1 MTTYTRPVL
10 LLLCGLLLLTL
21 AIAVLNTL
29 VPLWLAHENLPTWQV
44 GMVSSSFFTGNLLGT
59 LLTGSL
65 IKRFGF
71 NRSYYLASLIF
82 AVGCAGLGLMVGFW
96 SWMVWRFIAG
106 VGCAM
111 IWVVVESA
119 LMCSGT
125 SRNRGRLLAA
135 YMMVYYVGTVLG
147 QLMVSKLPTDLMSV
161 LPWVTGMVLAAILP
175 LLFTRI
181 VNQNSEHQEATHV
194 WPMLRLRQ
202 ARLGVNGCII
212 SGIVL
217 GSLYGLMP
225 LYLNHQGVSDSGIG
239 FWMAVMVSAGIVGQW
254 PIGRLA
260 DRFGRLL
267 VLRVQVFVVIMGCL
281 AMLSNAAMAPALFIL
296 GAAGFTLYP
305 VAMAWACEKVEHHQ
319 LVAMNQAL
327 LLSYTIGSLLGPT
340 FTAMLM
346 QNYSDNLLFIMIA
359 SVSFI
364 YLLMLLRKVGEH
376 PTPVAHAGFIKSL
389 SMTGFFVPVTY
400 KTFTYCEF
408 LLPGDNSNEFSH

>member
-1 MTTYTRPVL
+1 MSIYTRPVML
-10 LLLCGLLLLTL
+10 LLSGMLLLTL

-29 VPLWLAHENLPTWQV
+29 VPLWLAHEHLPTWQV
-44 GMVSSSFFTGNLLGT
+44 GMVSSSYFTGNLVGT
-59 LLTGSL
+59 LLTGYL
-65 IKRFGF
+65 IKRLGF
-71 NRSYYLASLIF
+71 NRSYYLASLVF
-82 AVGCAGLGLMVGFW
+82 AAGCLGLGLMIGFW
-96 SWMVWRFIAG
+96 SWMAWRFVAG

-135 YMMVYYVGTVLG
+135 YMMIYYVGTFLG
-147 QLMVSKLPTDLMSV
+147 QLLVSKVSTELMNV
-161 LPWVTGMVLAAILP
+161 LPWVTALILAGILP

-181 VNQNSEHQEATHV
+181 LSQQTESRKTTSITS
-194 WPMLRLRQ
+194 MLKLRQ

-225 LYLNHQGVSDSGIG
+225 LYLNHQGISNSNIG
-239 FWMAVMVSAGIVGQW
+239 FWMAVLVSAGIVGQW

-260 DRFGRLL
+260 DKFGRLL
-267 VLRVQVFVVIMGCL
+267 VLRVQIFVVILGSI
-281 AMLSNAAMAPALFIL
+281 AMLTHTAMAPALFIL

-305 VAMAWACEKVEHHQ
+305 VAMAWSCEKVSQDQ

-327 LLSYTIGSLLGPT
+327 LLSYTIGSLLGPS

-346 QNYSDNLLFIMIA
+346 QHYSDNLLFIMIA

-364 YLLMLLRKVGEH
+364 YLLMLLRNARH
-376 PTPVAHAGFIKSL
+376 TSNPVAH
-389 SMTGFFVPVTY
+389 V
-400 KTFTYCEF
+400 
-408 LLPGDNSNEFSH
+408 

>member
-1 MTTYTRPVL
+1 MSTYTRPVM
-10 LLLCGLLLLTL
+10 LLLCGLMLLTL

-29 VPLWLAHENLPTWQV
+29 VPLWLAHEHLPTWQV
-44 GMVSSSFFTGNLLGT
+44 GMVGSSYFTGNLLGT
-59 LLTGSL
+59 MVTGWL
-65 IKRFGF
+65 IKRQGF

-82 AVGCAGLGLMVGFW
+82 AAGCIGLGLMVGFW
-96 SWMVWRFIAG
+96 SWMMWRFIAG

-147 QLMVSKLPTDLMSV
+147 QLMVSKLPTDLVSV
-161 LPWVTGMVLAAILP
+161 LPWVTGLVLAAILP

-181 VNQNSEHQEATHV
+181 VNDRSESQDATPV
-194 WPMLRLRQ
+194 WPMLRLRH

-254 PIGRLA
+254 PVGRLA
-260 DRFGRLL
+260 DRYGRLL
-267 VLRVQVFVVIMGCL
+267 VLRVQVFVVILGCL
-281 AMLSNAAMAPALFIL
+281 AMLSNAAMGPVLFVL

-346 QNYSDNLLFIMIA
+346 QSYSDNLLFVMIA
-359 SVSFI
+359 GVAFV
-364 YLLMLLRKVGEH
+364 YLLMLLRKAGHH
-376 PTPVAHAGFIKSL
+376 PTPVAHA
-389 SMTGFFVPVTY
+389 
-400 KTFTYCEF
+400 
-408 LLPGDNSNEFSH
+408 

>member
-1 MTTYTRPVL
+1 MATYTRPVL

-376 PTPVAHAGFIKSL
+376 PTPVAHA
-389 SMTGFFVPVTY
+389 
-400 KTFTYCEF
+400 
-408 LLPGDNSNEFSH
+408 

>member
-1 MTTYTRPVL
+1 MSTYTRPVQ

-29 VPLWLAHENLPTWQV
+29 VPLWLAHDNLPTWQV
-44 GMVSSSFFTGNLLGT
+44 GMVSSSYFTGNLVGT
-59 LLTGSL
+59 LLAGRL
-65 IKRFGF
+65 IKRLGF
-71 NRSYYLASLIF
+71 NRSYYLASIIF
-82 AVGCAGLGLMVGFW
+82 AAACVGLGFTLGFW
-96 SWMVWRFIAG
+96 SWLSWRFLAG
-106 VGCAM
+106 IGCAM

-161 LPWVTGMVLAAILP
+161 LPWVTGLSLAAILP

-181 VNQNSEHQEATHV
+181 TNQHSEEQEPTQI
-194 WPMLRLRQ
+194 WSMLRLRH

-225 LYLNHQGVSDSGIG
+225 LWLNHKGVSDSGIG
-239 FWMAVMVSAGIVGQW
+239 FWMAVMVSAGILGQW

-260 DRFGRLL
+260 DKFGRLL
-267 VLRVQVFVVIMGCL
+267 VLRVQVFVVIMGSL
-281 AMLSNAAMAPALFIL
+281 AMLGQAAMAPTLFIL

-305 VAMAWACEKVEHHQ
+305 VAMAWACEKVAHHQ
-319 LVAMNQAL
+319 LVGMNQAL
-327 LLSYTIGSLLGPT
+327 LLSYTTGSLLGPT
-340 FTAMLM
+340 LTSMLM

-364 YLLMLLRKVGEH
+364 YLLMLLRKAGHH
-376 PTPVAHAGFIKSL
+376 PTPVAHA
-389 SMTGFFVPVTY
+389 
-400 KTFTYCEF
+400 
-408 LLPGDNSNEFSH
+408 

>member
-1 MTTYTRPVL
+1 MSTYTRPVML
-10 LLLCGLLLLTL
+10 LLLGLMLLTL

-29 VPLWLAHENLPTWQV
+29 VPLWLAHEHLPTWQV
-44 GMVSSSFFTGNLLGT
+44 GMVGSSYFTGNLLGT
-59 LLTGSL
+59 MLTGWL
-65 IKRFGF
+65 IKRLGF

-82 AVGCAGLGLMVGFW
+82 AAGCVGLGLTLGFW
-96 SWMVWRFIAG
+96 SWMMWRFIAG

-125 SRNRGRLLAA
+125 SHNRGRLLAA

-147 QLMVSKLPTDLMSV
+147 QLMVNKMPTDLVSV
-161 LPWVTGMVLAAILP
+161 LPWVTAMILAAILP

-181 VNQNSEHQEATHV
+181 VNDRSESQEATAV
-194 WPMLRLRQ
+194 WPMLRLRH

-225 LYLNHQGVSDSGIG
+225 LYLNHQGVSDAGIG

-254 PIGRLA
+254 PVGRLA

-267 VLRVQVFVVIMGCL
+267 VLRVQVFIVILGCL
-281 AMLSNAAMAPALFIL
+281 AMLSNAAMGPALFVL

-327 LLSYTIGSLLGPT
+327 LLSYTVGSLLGPT
-340 FTAMLM
+340 FTSMLM
-346 QNYSDNLLFIMIA
+346 QNYSDNVLFVMIA
-359 SVSFI
+359 AVAFV
-364 YLLMLLRKVGEH
+364 YLVMLLRKAGHH
-376 PTPVAHAGFIKSL
+376 PTPVAHA
-389 SMTGFFVPVTY
+389 
-400 KTFTYCEF
+400 
-408 LLPGDNSNEFSH
+408 

>member
-1 MTTYTRPVL
+1 MSIYTRPVL

-21 AIAVLNTL
+21 TIAVLNTL
-29 VPLWLAHENLPTWQV
+29 VPLWLAHDNLPTWQV
-44 GMVSSSFFTGNLLGT
+44 GMVGSSYFTGNLLGT
-59 LLTGSL
+59 LITGAL
-65 IKRFGF
+65 IKRYGF

-82 AVGCAGLGLMVGFW
+82 AAGCAGLGMTLGFW
-96 SWMVWRFIAG
+96 SWLAWRFIAG

-125 SRNRGRLLAA
+125 ARNRGRLLAA
-135 YMMVYYVGTVLG
+135 YMMVYYLGTVAG

-161 LPWVTGMVLAAILP
+161 LPWVTGMVMAAILP

-181 VNQNSEHQEATHV
+181 VNSSSEHQEKTHV
-194 WPMLRLRQ
+194 WPMFKLRQ

-239 FWMAVMVSAGIVGQW
+239 FWMAVMVSAGIIGQW
-254 PIGRLA
+254 PIGKLA

-267 VLRVQVFVVIMGCL
+267 VLRVQVFVVIVGCM
-281 AMLSNAAMAPALFIL
+281 AMLAQAAMAPALFVL

-346 QNYSDNLLFIMIA
+346 QSYSDSLLFVMIA
-359 SVSFI
+359 SVSFV
-364 YLLMLLRKVGEH
+364 YLMMLMRKAGHH
-376 PTPVAHAGFIKSL
+376 PTPVAHA
-389 SMTGFFVPVTY
+389 
-400 KTFTYCEF
+400 
-408 LLPGDNSNEFSH
+408 

>member
-1 MTTYTRPVL
+1 MPTYTRTVL

-29 VPLWLAHENLPTWQV
+29 VPLWLAHDNLPTWQV
-44 GMVSSSFFTGNLLGT
+44 GMVGSSYFTGNLLGT
-59 LLTGSL
+59 LITGSL

-71 NRSYYLASLIF
+71 NRSYYIASLIF
-82 AVGCAGLGLMVGFW
+82 AAGCAGLGVTLGFW
-96 SWMVWRFIAG
+96 SWLVWRFIAG

-135 YMMVYYVGTVLG
+135 YMMVYYMGTVAG
-147 QLMVSKLPTDLMSV
+147 QLMISKLPTDLMSV
-161 LPWVTGMVLAAILP
+161 LPWVTGMIMAAILP

-181 VNQNSEHQEATHV
+181 VNSSSEHQEKTHV
-194 WPMLRLRQ
+194 WPMFKLRQ

-239 FWMAVMVSAGIVGQW
+239 FWMAVMVSAGIIGQW
-254 PIGRLA
+254 PVGKLA

-267 VLRVQVFVVIMGCL
+267 VLRVQVFVVIVGCM
-281 AMLSNAAMAPALFIL
+281 AMLTQAAMAPALFVL

-346 QNYSDNLLFIMIA
+346 QSYSDSLLFVMIA
-359 SVSFI
+359 SVSFV
-364 YLLMLLRKVGEH
+364 YLMMLMRKAGHH
-376 PTPVAHAGFIKSL
+376 PTPVAHA
-389 SMTGFFVPVTY
+389 
-400 KTFTYCEF
+400 
-408 LLPGDNSNEFSH
+408 

>member
-1 MTTYTRPVL
+1 MSTYTRPVM
-10 LLLCGLLLLTL
+10 LLLCGLMLLTL
-21 AIAVLNTL
+21 ALAVLNTL
-29 VPLWLAHENLPTWQV
+29 VPLWLAHEHLPTWQV
-44 GMVSSSFFTGNLLGT
+44 GMVGSSYFTGNLLGT
-59 LLTGSL
+59 MVTGWL
-65 IKRFGF
+65 IKRQGF

-82 AVGCAGLGLMVGFW
+82 AAGCAGLGLMVGFW
-96 SWMVWRFIAG
+96 SWMMWRFIAG

-147 QLMVSKLPTDLMSV
+147 QLMVSKLPTDLASV
-161 LPWVTGMVLAAILP
+161 LPWVTAMVLAAILP

-181 VNQNSEHQEATHV
+181 VNDRSESQQATPV
-194 WPMLRLRQ
+194 WPMLRLRH

-225 LYLNHQGVSDSGIG
+225 LYLNHQGVSDAGIG

-254 PIGRLA
+254 PVGRLA

-267 VLRVQVFVVIMGCL
+267 VLRVQVFVVILGCL
-281 AMLSNAAMAPALFIL
+281 AMLSNAAMGPALFVL

-327 LLSYTIGSLLGPT
+327 LLSYTVGSLLGPT
-340 FTAMLM
+340 LTAMLM
-346 QNYSDNLLFIMIA
+346 QNYSDNLLFMMIA
-359 SVSFI
+359 GVAFV
-364 YLLMLLRKVGEH
+364 YLLMLLRKAGHH
-376 PTPVAHAGFIKSL
+376 PTPVAHA
-389 SMTGFFVPVTY
+389 
-400 KTFTYCEF
+400 
-408 LLPGDNSNEFSH
+408 

>member
-29 VPLWLAHENLPTWQV
+29 VPLWLAHEKLPTWQV

-376 PTPVAHAGFIKSL
+376 PTPVAHA
-389 SMTGFFVPVTY
+389 
-400 KTFTYCEF
+400 
-408 LLPGDNSNEFSH
+408 

>member
-340 FTAMLM
+340 FTSVLM

-376 PTPVAHAGFIKSL
+376 PTPVAHA
-389 SMTGFFVPVTY
+389 
-400 KTFTYCEF
+400 
-408 LLPGDNSNEFSH
+408 

>member
-267 VLRVQVFVVIMGCL
+267 VLRVQVFLVIMGCL

-376 PTPVAHAGFIKSL
+376 PTPVAHA
-389 SMTGFFVPVTY
+389 
-400 KTFTYCEF
+400 
-408 LLPGDNSNEFSH
+408 

>member
-119 LMCSGT
+119 LMCSVT

-147 QLMVSKLPTDLMSV
+147 QLMVSKFPTDLMSV

-181 VNQNSEHQEATHV
+181 VNQSSEHQEATHV
-194 WPMLRLRQ
+194 WPMLRLRH
-202 ARLGVNGCII
+202 ARLGINGCII

-364 YLLMLLRKVGEH
+364 YLLMLLRKAGEH
-376 PTPVAHAGFIKSL
+376 PTPVAHA
-389 SMTGFFVPVTY
+389 
-400 KTFTYCEF
+400 
-408 LLPGDNSNEFSH
+408 

>member
-1 MTTYTRPVL
+1 
-10 LLLCGLLLLTL
+10 
-21 AIAVLNTL
+21 
-29 VPLWLAHENLPTWQV
+29 
-44 GMVSSSFFTGNLLGT
+44 MVSSSFFTGNLLGT

-65 IKRFGF
+65 IKRVGF

-119 LMCSGT
+119 LMRSGT

-135 YMMVYYVGTVLG
+135 YMMIYYVGTVLG

-161 LPWVTGMVLAAILP
+161 LPWVTGMVLAASLP

-181 VNQNSEHQEATHV
+181 VSQSSEHQEATHV

-340 FTAMLM
+340 FTSVLM

-364 YLLMLLRKVGEH
+364 YLLMLLRKAGEH
-376 PTPVAHAGFIKSL
+376 PTPVAHA
-389 SMTGFFVPVTY
+389 
-400 KTFTYCEF
+400 
-408 LLPGDNSNEFSH
+408 

>member
-147 QLMVSKLPTDLMSV
+147 QLMVSKFPTDLMSV

-181 VNQNSEHQEATHV
+181 VNQSSEHQEATHV
-194 WPMLRLRQ
+194 WPMLRLRH
-202 ARLGVNGCII
+202 ARLGINGCII

-340 FTAMLM
+340 FPAMLM

-376 PTPVAHAGFIKSL
+376 PTPVAHA
-389 SMTGFFVPVTY
+389 
-400 KTFTYCEF
+400 
-408 LLPGDNSNEFSH
+408 

>member
-161 LPWVTGMVLAAILP
+161 LPWVTGMVLSAILP

-376 PTPVAHAGFIKSL
+376 PTPVAHA
-389 SMTGFFVPVTY
+389 
-400 KTFTYCEF
+400 
-408 LLPGDNSNEFSH
+408 

>member
-1 MTTYTRPVL
+1 MPTYTRPVL

-29 VPLWLAHENLPTWQV
+29 VPLWLAHDNLPTWQV
-44 GMVSSSFFTGNLLGT
+44 GMVGSSYFTGNLLGT
-59 LLTGSL
+59 LITGSL

-71 NRSYYLASLIF
+71 NRSYYIASLIF
-82 AVGCAGLGLMVGFW
+82 AAGCAGLGVTLGFW
-96 SWMVWRFIAG
+96 SWLAWRFIAG

-135 YMMVYYVGTVLG
+135 YMMVYYMGTVAG
-147 QLMVSKLPTDLMSV
+147 QLMISKLPTDLMSV
-161 LPWVTGMVLAAILP
+161 LPWVTGMIMAAILP

-181 VNQNSEHQEATHV
+181 VNSSSEHQEKTHV
-194 WPMLRLRQ
+194 WPMFKLRQ

-239 FWMAVMVSAGIVGQW
+239 FWMAVMVSAGIIGQW
-254 PIGRLA
+254 PVGKLA

-267 VLRVQVFVVIMGCL
+267 VLRVQVFVVIVGCM
-281 AMLSNAAMAPALFIL
+281 AMLTQAAMAPALFVL

-305 VAMAWACEKVEHHQ
+305 VAMAWACEKVGHHQ

-346 QNYSDNLLFIMIA
+346 QSYSDSLLFVMIA
-359 SVSFI
+359 SVSFV
-364 YLLMLLRKVGEH
+364 YLMMLMRKAGHH
-376 PTPVAHAGFIKSL
+376 PTPVAHA
-389 SMTGFFVPVTY
+389 
-400 KTFTYCEF
+400 
-408 LLPGDNSNEFSH
+408 

>member
-1 MTTYTRPVL
+1 MTIYTRPVL

-59 LLTGSL
+59 LMTGSL
-65 IKRFGF
+65 IKRVGF

-82 AVGCAGLGLMVGFW
+82 AAGCAGLGLMVGFW
-96 SWMVWRFIAG
+96 SWMIWRFIAG

-125 SRNRGRLLAA
+125 SRKRGRLLAA

-364 YLLMLLRKVGEH
+364 YLIMLLRKAGEH
-376 PTPVAHAGFIKSL
+376 PTPVAHA
-389 SMTGFFVPVTY
+389 
-400 KTFTYCEF
+400 
-408 LLPGDNSNEFSH
+408 

>member
-1 MTTYTRPVL
+1 MSTYTRPVM
-10 LLLCGLLLLTL
+10 LLLCGLMLLTL

-29 VPLWLAHENLPTWQV
+29 VPLWLAHEQLPTWQV
-44 GMVSSSFFTGNLLGT
+44 GMVGSSYFTGNLLGT
-59 LLTGSL
+59 LVTGWL
-65 IKRFGF
+65 IKRQGF

-82 AVGCAGLGLMVGFW
+82 AAGCVGLGLMTGFW
-96 SWMVWRFIAG
+96 SWMMWRFIAG
-106 VGCAM
+106 IGCAM

-147 QLMVSKLPTDLMSV
+147 QLMISKMPTDLASV
-161 LPWVTGMVLAAILP
+161 LPWVTALILTAILP

-181 VNQNSEHQEATHV
+181 ANDRSESQEATAI
-194 WPMLRLRQ
+194 WPMLRLRH

-225 LYLNHQGVSDSGIG
+225 LYLNHKGVSDAGIG
-239 FWMAVMVSAGIVGQW
+239 FWMAVMVSAGIIGQW
-254 PIGRLA
+254 PIGRMA

-267 VLRVQVFVVIMGCL
+267 VLRVQVFIVILGCM
-281 AMLSNAAMAPALFIL
+281 AMLSNAAMGPALFVL

-327 LLSYTIGSLLGPT
+327 LLSYTVGSLLGPT
-340 FTAMLM
+340 FTSMLM
-346 QNYSDNLLFIMIA
+346 QSYSDSLLFVMIA
-359 SVSFI
+359 GVAFV
-364 YLLMLLRKVGEH
+364 YLLMLLRKAGH
-376 PTPVAHAGFIKSL
+376 HSTPVAHA
-389 SMTGFFVPVTY
+389 
-400 KTFTYCEF
+400 
-408 LLPGDNSNEFSH
+408 

>member
-71 NRSYYLASLIF
+71 NRSYYLASMIF

-147 QLMVSKLPTDLMSV
+147 QLMVSKFPTDLMSV

-181 VNQNSEHQEATHV
+181 VNQSSENQEATHV

-202 ARLGVNGCII
+202 ARLGINGCII

-364 YLLMLLRKVGEH
+364 YLLMLLRKAGEH
-376 PTPVAHAGFIKSL
+376 PTPVAHA
-389 SMTGFFVPVTY
+389 
-400 KTFTYCEF
+400 
-408 LLPGDNSNEFSH
+408 

>member
-1 MTTYTRPVL
+1 MSTYTRPVM
-10 LLLCGLLLLTL
+10 LLLCGLMLLTL

-29 VPLWLAHENLPTWQV
+29 VPLWLAHEHLPTWQV
-44 GMVSSSFFTGNLLGT
+44 GMVGSSYFTGNLVGT
-59 LLTGSL
+59 LLTGWL
-65 IKRFGF
+65 IKRQGF

-82 AVGCAGLGLMVGFW
+82 AAGCAGLGLMTGFW
-96 SWMVWRFIAG
+96 SWMMWRFIAG
-106 VGCAM
+106 IGCAM

-147 QLMVSKLPTDLMSV
+147 QLMISKMPTDLASV
-161 LPWVTGMVLAAILP
+161 LPWVTALILTAILP

-181 VNQNSEHQEATHV
+181 VNDRSENQEATPV
-194 WPMLRLRQ
+194 WPMLRLRH

-225 LYLNHQGVSDSGIG
+225 LYLNHKGFSDAGIG

-254 PIGRLA
+254 PVGRLA

-267 VLRVQVFVVIMGCL
+267 VLRVQVFIVIMGCM
-281 AMLSNAAMAPALFIL
+281 AMLTNAAMGPTLFVL

-327 LLSYTIGSLLGPT
+327 LLSYTVGSLLGPT
-340 FTAMLM
+340 FTSMLM
-346 QNYSDNLLFIMIA
+346 QSFSDNLLFVMIA
-359 SVSFI
+359 GVAFV
-364 YLLMLLRKVGEH
+364 YLLMLLRKAG
-376 PTPVAHAGFIKSL
+376 PQTTPIAHA
-389 SMTGFFVPVTY
+389 
-400 KTFTYCEF
+400 
-408 LLPGDNSNEFSH
+408 

>member
-1 MTTYTRPVL
+1 MSIYTRPVV

-44 GMVSSSFFTGNLLGT
+44 GMVGSSYFTGNLLGT
-59 LLTGSL
+59 LITGTL
-65 IKRFGF
+65 IKRYGF
-71 NRSYYLASLIF
+71 NRSYYIASLIF
-82 AVGCAGLGLMVGFW
+82 AAGCAGLGVTLGFW
-96 SWMVWRFIAG
+96 SWLAWRFIAG

-125 SRNRGRLLAA
+125 ARNRGRLLAA
-135 YMMVYYVGTVLG
+135 YMMVYYLGTVAG

-161 LPWVTGMVLAAILP
+161 LPWVTGMVMAAILP
-175 LLFTRI
+175 LLFTHI
-181 VNQNSEHQEATHV
+181 VNSSSEHQEKTHV
-194 WPMLRLRQ
+194 WPMFKLRQ

-239 FWMAVMVSAGIVGQW
+239 FWMAVMVSAGIIGQW
-254 PIGRLA
+254 PIGKLA

-267 VLRVQVFVVIMGCL
+267 VLRVQVFVVIVGCM
-281 AMLSNAAMAPALFIL
+281 AMLAQAAMAPALFVL

-346 QNYSDNLLFIMIA
+346 QSYSDSLLFVMIA
-359 SVSFI
+359 SVSFV
-364 YLLMLLRKVGEH
+364 YLMMLMRKAGHH
-376 PTPVAHAGFIKSL
+376 PTPVAHA
-389 SMTGFFVPVTY
+389 
-400 KTFTYCEF
+400 
-408 LLPGDNSNEFSH
+408 

>member
-1 MTTYTRPVL
+1 MSTYTRPVML
-10 LLLCGLLLLTL
+10 LLLGLMLLTL

-29 VPLWLAHENLPTWQV
+29 VPLWLAHEHLPTWQV
-44 GMVSSSFFTGNLLGT
+44 GMVGSSYFTGNLLGT
-59 LLTGSL
+59 MLTGWL
-65 IKRFGF
+65 IKRLGF

-82 AVGCAGLGLMVGFW
+82 AAGCVGLGLTLGFW
-96 SWMVWRFIAG
+96 SWMMWRFIAG

-125 SRNRGRLLAA
+125 SHNRGRLLAA

-147 QLMVSKLPTDLMSV
+147 QLMVSKMQTDLVSV
-161 LPWVTGMVLAAILP
+161 LPWVTAMILAAILP
-175 LLFTRI
+175 LVFTRI
-181 VNQNSEHQEATHV
+181 VNDRSENQEATAV
-194 WPMLRLRQ
+194 WPMLRLRH

-254 PIGRLA
+254 PVGRLA

-267 VLRVQVFVVIMGCL
+267 VLRVQVFVVILGCL
-281 AMLSNAAMAPALFIL
+281 AMLSNAAMGPALFVL

-327 LLSYTIGSLLGPT
+327 LLSYTVGSLLGPT
-340 FTAMLM
+340 FTSMLM
-346 QNYSDNLLFIMIA
+346 QNYSDNVLFVMIA
-359 SVSFI
+359 AVALV
-364 YLLMLLRKVGEH
+364 YLMMLLRKAGHH
-376 PTPVAHAGFIKSL
+376 PTPVAHA
-389 SMTGFFVPVTY
+389 
-400 KTFTYCEF
+400 
-408 LLPGDNSNEFSH
+408 

>member
-1 MTTYTRPVL
+1 MSTYTRPVL

-44 GMVSSSFFTGNLLGT
+44 GVVSSSYFTGNLVGT

-65 IKRFGF
+65 IKRWGF
-71 NRSYYLASLIF
+71 NRSYYFASLLF
-82 AVGCAGLGLMVGFW
+82 AAGCVGLGMMVGFW
-96 SWMVWRFIAG
+96 SWMSWRFIAG

-135 YMMVYYVGTVLG
+135 YMMIYYVGTVLG
-147 QLMVSKLPTDLMSV
+147 QILVSKLSTELMDV
-161 LPWVTGMVLAAILP
+161 LPWVTGLTLAAILP

-181 VNQNSEHQEATHV
+181 VNQNSEHQENTPV
-194 WPMLRLRQ
+194 WSMFKLRQ

-225 LYLNHQGVSDSGIG
+225 LYLNHQGVSNSGIG

-267 VLRVQVFVVIMGCL
+267 VLRVQVFVVILGCL

-296 GAAGFTLYP
+296 GAAGFTVYP

-340 FTAMLM
+340 LTAMLM
-346 QNYSDNLLFIMIA
+346 QKYSDNLLFIMIA
-359 SVSFI
+359 SVSFV
-364 YLLMLLRKVGEH
+364 YLLMLLRKAGQH
-376 PTPVAHAGFIKSL
+376 PTPVVHA
-389 SMTGFFVPVTY
+389 
-400 KTFTYCEF
+400 
-408 LLPGDNSNEFSH
+408 

>member
-1 MTTYTRPVL
+1 MRTNYSLPRGFYMSTYTRPVM
-10 LLLCGLLLLTL
+10 LLLCGLMLLTL

-44 GMVSSSFFTGNLLGT
+44 GMVGSSYFTGNLVGT
-59 LLTGSL
+59 LLTGWL
-65 IKRFGF
+65 IKRQGF

-82 AVGCAGLGLMVGFW
+82 AAGCAGLGLMTGFW
-96 SWMVWRFIAG
+96 SWMMWRFIAG
-106 VGCAM
+106 IGCAM

-125 SRNRGRLLAA
+125 SHNRGRLLAA

-147 QLMVSKLPTDLMSV
+147 QLMISKMPTDLASV
-161 LPWVTGMVLAAILP
+161 LPWVTALILTAILP

-181 VNQNSEHQEATHV
+181 VNDRSENQEATPV
-194 WPMLRLRQ
+194 WPMLRLRH

-225 LYLNHQGVSDSGIG
+225 LYLNHQGVSDAGIG

-254 PIGRLA
+254 PVGRLA

-267 VLRVQVFVVIMGCL
+267 VLRVQVFIVILGCM
-281 AMLSNAAMAPALFIL
+281 AMLTNAAMGPTLFVL

-327 LLSYTIGSLLGPT
+327 LLSYTVGSLLGPT
-340 FTAMLM
+340 FTSMLM
-346 QNYSDNLLFIMIA
+346 QSFSDNLLFVMIA
-359 SVSFI
+359 GVAFV
-364 YLLMLLRKVGEH
+364 YLLMLLRKAGPH
-376 PTPVAHAGFIKSL
+376 STPVAHA
-389 SMTGFFVPVTY
+389 
-400 KTFTYCEF
+400 
-408 LLPGDNSNEFSH
+408 

>member
-1 MTTYTRPVL
+1 MSIYTRPVV

-29 VPLWLAHENLPTWQV
+29 VPLWLAHDNLPTWQV
-44 GMVSSSFFTGNLLGT
+44 GMVGSSYFTGNLLGT
-59 LLTGSL
+59 LITGTL
-65 IKRFGF
+65 IKRYGF
-71 NRSYYLASLIF
+71 NRSYYIASLIF
-82 AVGCAGLGLMVGFW
+82 AAGCAGLDVTLGFW
-96 SWMVWRFIAG
+96 SWLAWRFIAG

-125 SRNRGRLLAA
+125 ARNRGRLLAA
-135 YMMVYYVGTVLG
+135 YMMVYYLGTVAG

-161 LPWVTGMVLAAILP
+161 LPWVTGMVMAAILP

-181 VNQNSEHQEATHV
+181 VNSSSEHQEKTHV
-194 WPMLRLRQ
+194 WPMFKLRQ

-239 FWMAVMVSAGIVGQW
+239 FWMAVMVSAGIIGQW
-254 PIGRLA
+254 PIGKLA

-267 VLRVQVFVVIMGCL
+267 VLRVQVFVVIVGCM
-281 AMLSNAAMAPALFIL
+281 AMLAQAAMAPALFVL

-346 QNYSDNLLFIMIA
+346 QSYSDSLLFVMIA
-359 SVSFI
+359 SVSFV
-364 YLLMLLRKVGEH
+364 YLMMLMRKAGHH
-376 PTPVAHAGFIKSL
+376 PTPVAHA
-389 SMTGFFVPVTY
+389 
-400 KTFTYCEF
+400 
-408 LLPGDNSNEFSH
+408 

>member
-296 GAAGFTLYP
+296 GVAGFTLYP

-376 PTPVAHAGFIKSL
+376 PTPVAHA
-389 SMTGFFVPVTY
+389 
-400 KTFTYCEF
+400 
-408 LLPGDNSNEFSH
+408 

>member
-1 MTTYTRPVL
+1 MSTYSRPVQ

-29 VPLWLAHENLPTWQV
+29 VPLWLAHENMPTSQV
-44 GMVSSSFFTGNLLGT
+44 GMIGSSYFTGNLLGT
-59 LLTGSL
+59 VIAGKM
-65 IKRFGF
+65 IKRLGF
-71 NRSYYLASLIF
+71 NRCYYLASLIF
-82 AVGCAGLGLMVGFW
+82 AVGCVGLGLMMGFW
-96 SWMVWRFIAG
+96 SWMSMRFVAG

-125 SRNRGRLLAA
+125 SHNRGRLLAA

-147 QLMVSKLPTDLMSV
+147 QVMVSKLPTDLMSV
-161 LPWVTGMVLAAILP
+161 LPWVTGLVLAAILP

-181 VNQNSEHQEATHV
+181 LHQQDAHQEPARV
-194 WPMLRLRQ
+194 WPMFRLRQ

-225 LYLNHQGVSDSGIG
+225 LYLNHQGVSDAGIG

-260 DRFGRLL
+260 DKFGRLL
-267 VLRVQVFVVIMGCL
+267 VLRVQVFVVIMGCM
-281 AMLSNAAMAPALFIL
+281 AMLGNASMAPALFIL

-305 VAMAWACEKVEHHQ
+305 VAMAWACEKVEQHQ

-340 FTAMLM
+340 LTAMLM
-346 QNYSDNLLFIMIA
+346 QNYSDNLLFVMIA

-364 YLLMLLRKVGEH
+364 YLLMLLRKAGEH
-376 PTPVAHAGFIKSL
+376 PTPVAHA
-389 SMTGFFVPVTY
+389 
-400 KTFTYCEF
+400 
-408 LLPGDNSNEFSH
+408 

>member
-59 LLTGSL
+59 LMTGSL

-82 AVGCAGLGLMVGFW
+82 AAGCAGLGLMVGFW
-96 SWMVWRFIAG
+96 SWMAWRFIAG

-135 YMMVYYVGTVLG
+135 YMMVYYIGTVLG

-161 LPWVTGMVLAAILP
+161 LPWVTSMVLAAILP

-376 PTPVAHAGFIKSL
+376 PTPVAHA
-389 SMTGFFVPVTY
+389 
-400 KTFTYCEF
+400 
-408 LLPGDNSNEFSH
+408 

>member
-1 MTTYTRPVL
+1 MSTYTRPVL

-59 LLTGSL
+59 LMTGSL

-96 SWMVWRFIAG
+96 SWMAWRFIAG

-181 VNQNSEHQEATHV
+181 VNQSSEHQEATHI

-254 PIGRLA
+254 PVGRLA

-340 FTAMLM
+340 FTSMLM
-346 QNYSDNLLFIMIA
+346 QNFSDNLLFIMIA

-376 PTPVAHAGFIKSL
+376 PTPVAHA
-389 SMTGFFVPVTY
+389 
-400 KTFTYCEF
+400 
-408 LLPGDNSNEFSH
+408 